1 MASQLVTLGG
11 WRAGNE
17 WPLFHSLFSFTF
29 YVFSVSPPDLY
40 WSEKYPNFMIVKKWL
55 NSRSDVRMHYIS
67 HTPQYIWFSKLGTLL
82 TTSSYNNLYIPLPH
96 IIFHY
101 HTILFPHHMILFPHH
116 MSMLPPFLCARFCP
130 SLTGGLVSF
139 LMTCQAGWRNR
150 AQVTDCRFSE

>member
-1 MASQLVTLGG
+1 MVSQLVTLGG

-29 YVFSVSPPDLY
+29 YVFSVFPPDLY
-40 WSEKYPNFMIVKKWL
+40 WSEKYPNFMIVKSGWIL
-55 NSRSDVRMHYIS
+55 GQMLEFITFHILHNIFDFQSWALSWPLL
-67 HTPQYIWFSKLGTLL
+67 HTTTLIFPYHILYSTTIQYYSPTIWYYS
-82 TTSSYNNLYIPLPH
+82 P
-96 IIFHY
+96 
-101 HTILFPHHMILFPHH
+101 TIWVCC
-116 MSMLPPFLCARFCP
+116 PPFLCARFCP